1 MPVLHGWPFAT
12 PNPRC
17 KVDHISEEKMEK
29 FTREEKIYDTNFT
42 YILIHTMK
50 DHLGNNQRQYK
61 D

>member
-1 MPVLHGWPFAT
+1 M
-12 PNPRC
+12 
-17 KVDHISEEKMEK
+17 KKKMEK